1 MSPIDWLRGKATM
14 RAAAVPEPTVRLR
27 DEVPIT
33 VRRPPI
39 PAEEVGRLLRE
50 PNASA
55 AMPSRPRAQTSSE
68 QVERCPCV
76 AIYSRC
82 YCPAK

>member
-1 MSPIDWLRGKATM
+1 MNAIDWLRGKATM

-50 PNASA
+50 RPSVSGAEL
-55 AMPSRPRAQTSSE
+55 SRPRAQPSSE
-68 QVERCPCV
+68 PLRCPCV
-76 AIYSRC
+76 VIYSGC
-82 YCPAK
+82 YCK